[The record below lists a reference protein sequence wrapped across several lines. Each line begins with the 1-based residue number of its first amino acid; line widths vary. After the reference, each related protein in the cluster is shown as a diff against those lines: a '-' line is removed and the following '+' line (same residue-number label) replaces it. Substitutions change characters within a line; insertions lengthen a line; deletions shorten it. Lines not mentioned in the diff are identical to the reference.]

1 MAEQSSSADEEV
13 TDDPERGTSPAS
25 NATTSAP
32 NGVDESEA
40 ADRACRED
48 DDDAGPQD
56 LSPEREDESKKV
68 NQPAILKLKTGKS
81 PLHRIK
87 RLRKMYILK

>member
-48 DDDAGPQD
+48 DDDAVPQD

-68 NQPAILKLKTGKS
+68 NSISLREINTTNCFKFKSILTN
-81 PLHRIK
+81 R
-87 RLRKMYILK
+87 RKKI